1 MWKIPLGKVS
11 RFMLFAFFILFTLP
25 SCSAGYDSYNIE
37 PKNRNRYYKPSKD
50 RHKKRTKRVKVKNI
64 P

>member
-1 MWKIPLGKVS
+1 MWNISLGRLS
-11 RFMLFAFFILFTLP
+11 RLMIFAFFITFTLP
-25 SCSAGYDSYNIE
+25 SCSAGYDSYNVM

-50 RHKKRTKRVKVKNI
+50 RHKKRTKRVKVKNT